1 VATSLRPEVC
11 SSSSGSFAKS
21 TAICRASSRP
31 AAGIEK
37 EQSIMSNDLE
47 NATIKAAPMTEQ
59 RYSHNHVKP
68 GTLGFFAWIIDNPRP
83 GDFDEDPTLSE
94 CSCGWWP
101 ELGKHYRIPRDPI
114 IAAATINESPDLPP
128 AA

>member
-1 VATSLRPEVC
+1 VKAKFELTARP
-11 SSSSGSFAKS
+11 AKS
-21 TAICRASSRP
+21 RC
-31 AAGIEK
+31 
-37 EQSIMSNDLE
+37 EQQLEARDLE
-47 NATIKAAPMTEQ
+47 NGTIKAAPMTEP
-59 RYSHNHVKP
+59 RYCHNHVKP

-114 IAAATINESPDLPP
+114 IATATINESPDLPP